1 MNRRR
6 AGKRASRPGAAAHR
20 QGIVQARGAQTPN
33 RVSDDRAHGIGSWW
47 GYIDQVGLDVGDT
60 KNRING
66 RLRPAFQRVLMAVS
80 DEQWQM
86 FWDLQPQVIC
96 LPLSDAK
103 VFAVLRGRVVIYF
116 DPRIFSKTNE
126 WLTRVVAWEVAR
138 LMLGHHEDENL
149 PISNEEA
156 ASAVGDLVERW
167 GFNGHRPSAYRGLDP

>member
-1 MNRRR
+1 MELVV
-6 AGKRASRPGAAAHR
+6 G
-20 QGIVQARGAQTPN
+20 
-33 RVSDDRAHGIGSWW
+33 W
-47 GYIDQVGLDVGDT
+47 GYMDQVGLDVGDT

-156 ASAVGDLVERW
+156 ASAVGDLVS
-167 GFNGHRPSAYRGLDP
+167 GGASTDASSVGLSGTRPVGTQREPLTRSTLGAHGPRIG